1 MSRIY
6 EALQKADGESG
17 SNQSKT
23 KLDFVLFKDHRHSPK
38 IKLDL
43 DPYVEEQYQKL
54 RRRLLADPKQHA
66 QVMMVAATNH
76 GEGATTTA
84 VMLAAYLAKSKNSK
98 VLLIDANFRTPA
110 IDDVFQT
117 EYIQAGLSDLILSES
132 SLEKSICKTNLP
144 NLFVLP
150 CGKPVS
156 SPSYIFDG
164 DSMNDLLGTLR
175 QHFDFIIFDASPL
188 RNYSESS
195 FLAPKVDGVIVVVEA
210 ERTKS
215 EVLRRVAKD
224 LESDSI
230 HILGVV
236 LNKKKKYVPD
246 FIERFL

>member
-6 EALQKADGESG
+6 EALQKAEGETG
-17 SNQSKT
+17 SRPSKPA
-23 KLDFVLFKDHRHSPK
+23 LDFVLFKDQRHSPK

-54 RRRLLADPKQHA
+54 RRRLLADPKQPA
-66 QVMMVAATNH
+66 KVMMVAATNH

-164 DSMNDLLGTLR
+164 DSMNDLLATLR

-195 FLAPKVDGVIVVVEA
+195 FLAPKVDGVILVVEA

-215 EVLRRVAKD
+215 EVLRRIAKE

-230 HILGVV
+230 HVLGVV

>member
-1 MSRIY
+1 
-6 EALQKADGESG
+6 
-17 SNQSKT
+17 
-23 KLDFVLFKDHRHSPK
+23 
-38 IKLDL
+38 
-43 DPYVEEQYQKL
+43 
-54 RRRLLADPKQHA
+54 
-66 QVMMVAATNH
+66 MVAATNH

-117 EYIQAGLSDLILSES
+117 QFIQAGLSDLILSES

-164 DSMNDLLGTLR
+164 DSMNDLLATLR

-195 FLAPKVDGVIVVVEA
+195 FLAPKVDGVILVVEA

-215 EVLRRVAKD
+215 EVLRRIAKD

>member
-6 EALQKADGESG
+6 EALQKAEGESG
-17 SNQSKT
+17 PHQPKPA
-23 KLDFVLFKDHRHSPK
+23 LDFVLFKDQRHSPK

-54 RRRLLADPKQHA
+54 RRRLLADPKQPA
-66 QVMMVAATNH
+66 KVMMVAATNH

-117 EYIQAGLSDLILSES
+117 EYIQAGLSDLILSDS
-132 SLEKSICKTNLP
+132 SLEKSICKTNVP

-164 DSMNDLLGTLR
+164 ESMNDLLATLR
-175 QHFDFIIFDASPL
+175 QHFEFIIFDASPL
-188 RNYSESS
+188 YNYSESN
-195 FLAPKVDGVIVVVEA
+195 FLAPKVDGVILVVEA

-215 EVLRRVAKD
+215 EVLRRIAKE

-230 HILGVV
+230 HVLGVV

>member
-17 SNQSKT
+17 PHPSKAP
-23 KLDFVLFKDHRHSPK
+23 LDFVLFKDHRHSPK

-43 DPYVEEQYQKL
+43 YPYVEEQYQKL
-54 RRRLLADPKQHA
+54 RRRLLADPKQPA
-66 QVMMVAATNH
+66 KVMMVAATNH

-117 EYIQAGLSDLILSES
+117 EYIQAGLSDLILSDS
-132 SLEKSICKTNLP
+132 SLEKSICKTNVP

-164 DSMNDLLGTLR
+164 ESMNDLLATLR
-175 QHFDFIIFDASPL
+175 QHFEFIIFDASPL
-188 RNYSESS
+188 YNYSESN
-195 FLAPKVDGVIVVVEA
+195 FLAPKVDGVILVVEA

-215 EVLRRVAKD
+215 EVLRRIAKE

-230 HILGVV
+230 HVLGVV